1 MGFERSLDFGEFSIG
16 GIVLKIVLHYDVGPD
31 FASRLVQFGD
41 SGLEIVVC
49 PVVERERFA
58 REMSDADVLWHFL
71 EPVTLAVIEASPEL
85 RLIQKIGVGVNTIDL
100 EAARRRDIRVCNMPG
115 TNSRAVAEACLA
127 LMLAVLRRLVS
138 FDAATRRGDGW
149 SWNSELQD
157 QLFELGGRCVGLVGY
172 GSVPRILAPIL
183 VALGA
188 EVIYCARSPKA
199 DAIGEFCA
207 LPELL
212 VRADVVS
219 LHLPLDPQTRHM
231 IDAKALATMKP
242 GAVLVN
248 TARGGLVDE
257 AALIE
262 ALRHGP
268 LRAAGLDT
276 FEQEPTPRD
285 NPLLRLDNV
294 VLMPHVAWLTTDT
307 LERSLVVAVENCRRL
322 ASGEPLLHQVV

>member
-1 MGFERSLDFGEFSIG
+1 VGE
-16 GIVLKIVLHYDVGPD
+16 VEVKIVLHYEVGPEL
-31 FASRLVQFGD
+31 ASRLAQLGEA
-41 SGLEIVVC
+41 GLEIVIC
-49 PVVERERFA
+49 PVAERERFA

-71 EPVTLAVIEASPEL
+71 EPVTADVIAASPRL

-100 EAARRRDIRVCNMPG
+100 EAARERDIRVCNMPG
-115 TNSRAVAEACLA
+115 TNSRAVAEATLA
-127 LMLAVLRRLVS
+127 LMFAALRRLVS

-149 SWNSELQD
+149 NWDAEVQD

-172 GSVPRILAPIL
+172 GSIPRVLAPIL
-183 VALGA
+183 IALGA
-188 EVIYCARSPKA
+188 EVIYYARSPKP
-199 DAIGEFCA
+199 DAIGEFTP
-207 LPELL
+207 LPELIT
-212 VRADVVS
+212 RADIVS
-219 LHLPLDPQTRHM
+219 LHVPLDSTTRHM

-257 AALIE
+257 AALIA
-262 ALRHGP
+262 ALQTGP

-294 VLMPHVAWLTTDT
+294 VVMPHVAWLTTDT
-307 LERSLVVAVENCRRL
+307 LDRSLVVAVENCRRV
-322 ASGEPLLHQVV
+322 ASGEGLLHQVV